1 MLLRCCMILV
11 TVRVKRV
18 TLYAKSISARI
29 REYANAHKVGRLQF
43 TYSWQLAAFFSK
55 PATRHQSLSGSRQTD
70 RSSYTDFLGV
80 YHISVRCRTCS
91 LLA

>member
-29 REYANAHKVGRLQF
+29 REYANTHRVGRLQF
-43 TYSWQLAAFFSK
+43 TYSWQLAAFFLVN
-55 PATRHQSLSGSRQTD
+55 PQHVTNLYLVVVRQIVHLIQT
-70 RSSYTDFLGV
+70 F
-80 YHISVRCRTCS
+80 
-91 LLA
+91 

>member
-29 REYANAHKVGRLQF
+29 REYANAHRVRASAIHIFLATCGVFLVNPQHVTNLYLVVVGQIVHLI
-43 TYSWQLAAFFSK
+43 
-55 PATRHQSLSGSRQTD
+55 QT
-70 RSSYTDFLGV
+70 F
-80 YHISVRCRTCS
+80 
-91 LLA
+91 

>member
-29 REYANAHKVGRLQF
+29 REYANAHRVGRLQF
-43 TYSWQLAAFFSK
+43 TYSWQLAAFF
-55 PATRHQSLSGSRQTD
+55 
-70 RSSYTDFLGV
+70 
-80 YHISVRCRTCS
+80 
-91 LLA
+91 